1 MALNT
6 NSNVYTIIY
15 ASVVVII
22 VAFLL
27 SFVSKALEPQ
37 SQANERI
44 DKKKQILSSLNL
56 KTVPNEQVEDKY
68 SAVVVA
74 DMVVNDKGE
83 VVKEGTD
90 KDKDGF
96 TVSTKEISSEQ
107 LPVYVCQIEEGEAGK
122 KYVFPLKGKG
132 LWGGIWG
139 YIALDSD
146 LRTVYGAYFSHE
158 SETAGLGSRITEVE
172 FQNQF
177 IGKKIVKEGNP
188 AIALSVVKNGKV
200 QDATVECDGITGAT
214 LTSDGVSQMLKTSLE
229 SYKEYLKLGAE

>member
-6 NSNVYTIIY
+6 NSNAYTIIY
-15 ASVVVII
+15 ASVVVIV

-44 DKKKQILSSLNL
+44 DKKKQILSSLNF
-56 KTVPNEQVEDKY
+56 KEVENAQVEEKY
-68 SAVVVA
+68 NTVIVA
-74 DMVVNDKGE
+74 DLVVNARGE
-83 VVKEGTD
+83 VVKEGND

-96 TVSTKEISSEQ
+96 TVSTKEISPEQ
-107 LPVYVCQIEEGEAGK
+107 LPVYVCQVGEGEAGK

-158 SETAGLGSRITEVE
+158 S
-172 FQNQF
+172 
-177 IGKKIVKEGNP
+177 
-188 AIALSVVKNGKV
+188 
-200 QDATVECDGITGAT
+200 
-214 LTSDGVSQMLKTSLE
+214 
-229 SYKEYLKLGAE
+229 

>member
-15 ASVVVII
+15 ASVVVVI

-27 SFVSKALEPQ
+27 SFVSKALEPN

-56 KTVPNEQVEDKY
+56 KDIPNDQVEEKY
-68 SAVVVA
+68 STVVVA

-83 VVKEGTD
+83 VVKAGTD

-96 TVSTKEISSEQ
+96 VVSTKEISSEQ
-107 LPVYVCQIEEGEAGK
+107 LPVYVCQVEEGESGT

-132 LWGGIWG
+132 LWGAIWG

-158 SETAGLGSRITEVE
+158 GETAGLGARITETD

-177 IGKKIVKEGNP
+177 IGKKIVKEGSP
-188 AIALSVVKNGKV
+188 EVALSVVKNGKV

-214 LTSDGVSQMLKTSLE
+214 LTSDGVSQMLQTSLN